1 MLRNVS
7 RMKVTHFLFLTLFL
21 FGIDQVGFAQNDS
34 GIFLTI
40 KCTRGI
46 PRVTSKLNGKQ
57 VCLAS
62 NPIINPT
69 EFESVSQVKQEG
81 QTIYFDLRLSE
92 KAVIR
97 LNQLVINLPDA
108 TFALVVDKSVFSIFP
123 ADQLS
128 VNRTFRFEG
137 KLEHQNDFF
146 NTQERLDELIGGAPN

>member
-1 MLRNVS
+1 MER
-7 RMKVTHFLFLTLFL
+7 KVHPHRLWWLT
-21 FGIDQVGFAQNDS
+21 FAFFAIAGTALAQSDS

-40 KCTRGI
+40 KCAKGI
-46 PRVTSKLNGKQ
+46 PRVTSKLNAKQ
-57 VCLAS
+57 VCLATQ
-62 NPIINPT
+62 PIINPT

-81 QTIYFDLRLSE
+81 QKIYFDLRLSE

-108 TFALVVDKSVFSIFP
+108 TFALVVDKDVFSIFP

-137 KLEHQNDFF
+137 KLEFQSDFF
-146 NTQERLDELIGGAPN
+146 YTQERLHELISGAPN